1 MKSRD
6 LIRGLEA
13 AGWTC
18 CRIRGSHHVFVHL
31 AVASHHHRA
40 SPQKGSGQGAGSG
53 VAEARR
59 TDVGGPMRYPVLIEA
74 GDERTAWG
82 VIVPD
87 LPGCF
92 SAADTLNDALSA
104 AEESALAWID
114 AALDEGRSIPSPFRV
129 LLRHRRSSPRLP
141 VVRPGF
147 LPTSA
152 LIHLCWTTPSSE
164 STSACRVASWP
175 GWMRRPGR
183 PANPAPV
190 TSPISQHWAERAP
203 CRAQPM
209 VGCCSRVAR

>member
-87 LPGCF
+87 LPGSSRQPTRLTMH
-92 SAADTLNDALSA
+92 SARP
-104 AEESALAWID
+104 
-114 AALDEGRSIPSPFRV
+114 RSLRLPGSMRPWMRGARFRV

-152 LIHLCWTTPSSE
+152 LIHLCWTTPSNG